1 MMKIKSGFMTRKIGD
16 KIVGIAVGER
26 ANEFNGMINLNE
38 TGLFIWKCLEK
49 DTTPEEIA
57 QNLTKE
63 YDITLDVASNSVNNF
78 IDELKKYN
86 LIED

>member
-26 ANEFNGMINLNE
+26 TNDFNGMINLND

-49 DTTPEEIA
+49 ETTPEEIA
-57 QNLTKE
+57 QSLTKE
-63 YDITLDVASNSVNNF
+63 YDIDLESATNSVNSF
-78 IDELKKYN
+78 IGDLKKYN
-86 LIED
+86 LIEE